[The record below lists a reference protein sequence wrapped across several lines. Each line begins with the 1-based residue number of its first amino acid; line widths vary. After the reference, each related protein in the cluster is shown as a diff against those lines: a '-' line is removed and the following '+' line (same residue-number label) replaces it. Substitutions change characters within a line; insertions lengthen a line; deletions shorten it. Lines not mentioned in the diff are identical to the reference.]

1 MGVLFRGSLMAG
13 ADKHY
18 VWPQPRHR
26 RPAIDDGFIML
37 VWLALP
43 GAFLLSWLISALLVR
58 RGGAWLMD
66 VPVERSAHQRATPRG
81 GGIAIVISTYS
92 FLFILASQGY
102 LNLFQF
108 SVLLC
113 ALPVAV
119 TGFADDIRSL
129 SVKVRLP
136 VHLLSAFAALT
147 LLGPVP
153 EPFFSGLIELPYV
166 LMSALLMVALVWLLN
181 LYNFMDG
188 IDTLAAGQCLFVSG
202 AAAILLPDSQ
212 VALVWVCAGLFVTT
226 LGFFVWNLPP
236 ARLFMGDVGST
247 FLGFLL
253 GLLGL
258 LSHFDGS
265 LSVWVWVLLMG
276 VFIADTTFTLLRRWM
291 SGFSVTHG
299 HNTHAY
305 QHLARRLGSHSRV
318 AWILTAVNLVWLFPL
333 AWLATEYPEYGVVLA
348 ISGIVPLM
356 FAAAVLGAGTEAG
369 AARGAETKDQA

>member
-1 MGVLFRGSLMAG
+1 
-13 ADKHY
+13 
-18 VWPQPRHR
+18 
-26 RPAIDDGFIML
+26 ML

-43 GAFLLSWLISALLVR
+43 CAFLMSWLISGLLIR
-58 RGGAWLMD
+58 RGAGWLMD
-66 VPVERSAHQRATPRG
+66 EPIERSAHRLATPRG
-81 GGIAIVISTYS
+81 GGIGIVVSIYS
-92 FLFILASQGY
+92 FLFVLASQGY

-113 ALPVAV
+113 ALPVAA
-119 TGFADDIRSL
+119 TGFADDVRSL

-136 VHLLSAFAALT
+136 VHLLAALIALL

-153 EPFFSGLIELPYV
+153 EPFFSGLVELPYF
-166 LMSALLMVALVWLLN
+166 LMSALLMIALVWLLN

-212 VALVWVCAGLFVTT
+212 AALIWVCGGLFVAT
-226 LGFFVWNLPP
+226 LGFFLWNLPP

-247 FLGFLL
+247 FLGFFL

-276 VFIADTTFTLLRRWM
+276 VFIADTTFTLLRRWA
-291 SGFSVTHG
+291 SGFSVTQG
-299 HNTHAY
+299 HSTHAY

-318 AWILTAVNLVWLFPL
+318 ALVLTAVNLVWLLPL
-333 AWLATEYPEYGVVLA
+333 AWLATVYPEYGVVLA
-348 ISGIVPLM
+348 FSGIVPLM
-356 FAAAVLGAGTEAG
+356 FAAGLLGAGTDAG
-369 AARGAETKDQA
+369 ATRGTETKDQA

>member
-1 MGVLFRGSLMAG
+1 M
-13 ADKHY
+13 
-18 VWPQPRHR
+18 W
-26 RPAIDDGFIML
+26 

-43 GAFLLSWLISALLVR
+43 GAFLLSWFISALLVR
-58 RGGAWLMD
+58 RGGSWLLD

-92 FLFILASQGY
+92 FLIILASQGF

-136 VHLLSAFAALT
+136 VHLLAASIALF

-153 EPFFSGLIELPYV
+153 EPFFSGLVELPYI
-166 LMSALLMVALVWLLN
+166 LMSALLMIALVWLLN

-202 AAAILLPDSQ
+202 AAAILLPDTQ
-212 VALVWVCAGLFVTT
+212 VALVWVCAGLFVAT
-226 LGFFVWNLPP
+226 LGFFLWNLPP

-247 FLGFLL
+247 FLGFFL

-276 VFIADTTFTLLRRWM
+276 VFIADTTCTLLRRWA
-291 SGFSVTHG
+291 SGFSVTQG
-299 HNTHAY
+299 HSTHAY
-305 QHLARRLGSHSRV
+305 QHLARRLGSHSQV
-318 AWILTAVNLVWLFPL
+318 AWLLTAVNVVWLLPL
-333 AWLATEYPEYGVVLA
+333 AWLAAEHPEYGVALA
-348 ISGIVPLM
+348 FSGIVPLM
-356 FAAAVLGAGTEAG
+356 IAAALLGAGTEAI
-369 AARGAETKDQA
+369 ANAVADTKDQA